1 MRKGFIDESIKI
13 ILVVRDPVDRI
24 VSSWAQ
30 ILENRV
36 KKGLP
41 PPSHTLEDKILNKA
55 GRVNRREKSVRT
67 STYLKSYR
75 QWYKLFKGRILVI
88 DANELVDTP
97 WKSVEK
103 VETFLELPHLV
114 NESEFY
120 FNSTRGFF
128 CMNNGKGPG
137 RPKCLNKS
145 KGREHPPVSEKLRT
159 KLKDFFFFYNKQFF
173 QKIGTDFGWNH

>member
-1 MRKGFIDESIKI
+1 MPKSNYFTIFKRGGATTSVHFMRPNKI

-41 PPSHTLEDKILNKA
+41 PPNHTLEDKILNKA

-75 QWYKLFKGRILVI
+75 QWYKV
-88 DANELVDTP
+88 
-97 WKSVEK
+97 
-103 VETFLELPHLV
+103 
-114 NESEFY
+114 
-120 FNSTRGFF
+120 
-128 CMNNGKGPG
+128 
-137 RPKCLNKS
+137 
-145 KGREHPPVSEKLRT
+145 
-159 KLKDFFFFYNKQFF
+159 
-173 QKIGTDFGWNH
+173 

>member
-1 MRKGFIDESIKI
+1 MLRPQWFTFLRPDKL

-41 PPSHTLEDKILNKA
+41 PPNHTLEDKILNKA

-75 QWYKLFKGRILVI
+75 QWYKVPGKYQCLLIILVFSFSK
-88 DANELVDTP
+88 AE
-97 WKSVEK
+97 
-103 VETFLELPHLV
+103 FLLLTQMSLLILPGKG
-114 NESEFY
+114 N
-120 FNSTRGFF
+120 FNSLLKKIFRKLIKNIYFQ
-128 CMNNGKGPG
+128 
-137 RPKCLNKS
+137 R
-145 KGREHPPVSEKLRT
+145 RESRNVPRAAPSGESIRVL
-159 KLKDFFFFYNKQFF
+159 F
-173 QKIGTDFGWNH
+173 

>member
-1 MRKGFIDESIKI
+1 MVFRQQSVHFLRPDKI

-41 PPSHTLEDKILNKA
+41 PPNHTLEDKILNKA

-75 QWYKLFKGRILVI
+75 QWYKVREYSVFDDFRFTFQLFKGRILVI

-97 WKSVEK
+97 WKR
-103 VETFLELPHLV
+103 
-114 NESEFY
+114 Y
-120 FNSTRGFF
+120 FNTF
-128 CMNNGKGPG
+128 GK
-137 RPKCLNKS
+137 
-145 KGREHPPVSEKLRT
+145 VT
-159 KLKDFFFFYNKQFF
+159 KFLFIEISLLIDFKTFIWVVFNI
-173 QKIGTDFGWNH
+173 QKFTKP